1 MKRLKIPQ
9 KLVYEKFYEHEKNL
23 LTLICQDVDLET
35 PTINKNQIHIYPSP
49 AAAVKITE
57 RPTASDTLLLDTLRN
72 FSHLL
77 TANLTNEAIAH
88 VLETIK
94 YNNIRSHI
102 VSEIRKEIAQKLKTL
117 LENSE
122 SLVMS
127 AKETQSFKRRI
138 TLNDLTI
145 SPNTASDS
153 ETEPKSDEQQLSHDN
168 KQQIFSKEL
177 SENSKVNFTKS
188 ILVTDSVNVPKQD
201 HEQQSHDDKQKK
213 KSLKRTM

>member
-9 KLVYEKFYEHEKNL
+9 KLVYEKFYEHVKNL

-122 SLVMS
+122 SLIKS
-127 AKETQSFKRRI
+127 AKETY
-138 TLNDLTI
+138 
-145 SPNTASDS
+145 AH
-153 ETEPKSDEQQLSHDN
+153 QL
-168 KQQIFSKEL
+168 KVLKEEL
-177 SENSKVNFTKS
+177 
-188 ILVTDSVNVPKQD
+188 
-201 HEQQSHDDKQKK
+201 H
-213 KSLKRTM
+213 